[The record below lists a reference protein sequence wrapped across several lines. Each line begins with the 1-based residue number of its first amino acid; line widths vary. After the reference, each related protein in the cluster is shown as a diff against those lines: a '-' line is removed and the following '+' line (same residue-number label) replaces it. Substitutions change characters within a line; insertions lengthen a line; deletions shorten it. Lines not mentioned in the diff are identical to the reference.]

1 MIFQGVCVQARHF
14 SILSRLGSF
23 SVVSRDVAHF
33 FGSTGRIFRIHS
45 LMRTFLS
52 LFFLLA
58 SPALAAAPNKS
69 VEAIAAEVKPS
80 VVKVMQVGRDGVDG
94 LGAGFVV
101 REDGLIATNLHVIG
115 EARRLEVEM
124 ANGDK
129 HEVVEVTATDAHWD
143 LALLRVAKKGLKPL
157 PLADSESIRQGQPI
171 VAMGNPEGLAF
182 SVVDGVVSE
191 YPDVVNDITMIR
203 LAVPIEKGN
212 SGGPLLD
219 RQGQV
224 LGILTLKSARTENLG
239 FAMPVNE
246 LKRLIEKP
254 NPVPMSR
261 WLTIGVL
268 NPKLWKPLLGAR
280 WTQHAGIIKAA
291 TSGTG
296 FGGRSLCLWS
306 AEKPAESFEVT
317 VNVKLEDES
326 GAAGLVFCSDGGD
339 AHYGF
344 YPSAGKLRLT
354 RFEGADV
361 YSWTILADVATDA
374 YRPGDWNLLRVRVDP
389 EQITCWVNGQRVLV
403 QEDDGL
409 RGGSVGLCKFRNT
422 VAEFRGF
429 RVGAD
434 LAEKPVPQALAA
446 TIQSAM
452 NAYTQKDAD
461 PKDALNLLLQ
471 KPAASRRL
479 LLEKRRQL
487 EQEVTALREL
497 EQALHRHT
505 VTKDLVAELAKPEE
519 RTDLIRAAL
528 LLARHDNPEVEI
540 GQYLQSF
547 DRMVD
552 DLKSDPEIAKGTL
565 AAVKRINRY
574 LFEEGGFHGSRHDYN
589 SKSNSYMNEL
599 LDDREGLPI
608 TLSVLY
614 IELASRLGVKGVHGI
629 PLPGKF
635 MVGYREGPE
644 GELMLVDV
652 FERGKT
658 ISVMQ
663 AAMELTERGEFAEES
678 LEPSTK
684 RSIILRMLNNLLS
697 TTLDDAA
704 AIKDTMPY
712 LDLSIALD
720 PEAAVQRIN
729 RARMKERLGQRQE
742 AAEDVRWLTE
752 HFPEDGPSEI
762 RNQLQQWL
770 DSLEPIPKA

>member
-1 MIFQGVCVQARHF
+1 
-14 SILSRLGSF
+14 
-23 SVVSRDVAHF
+23 
-33 FGSTGRIFRIHS
+33 
-45 LMRTFLS
+45 MRTFICL
-52 LFFLLA
+52 FLLA
-58 SPALAAAPNKS
+58 IPLAAAPSKS

-101 REDGLIATNLHVIG
+101 SADGLIATNMHVIG

-143 LALLRVAKKGLKPL
+143 LAILRVAKKGLKPL
-157 PLADSESIRQGQPI
+157 TLADSDSIRQGQPI
-171 VAMGNPEGLAF
+171 VAMGNPGGLAF

-191 YPDVVNDITMIR
+191 FPDVINDIPMIR
-203 LAVPIEKGN
+203 LAIPIEKGN

-219 RQGQV
+219 RQGHV
-224 LGILTLKSARTENLG
+224 LGILTMKSAVTDNLG

-246 LKRLIEKP
+246 LKHLIEKP
-254 NPVPMSR
+254 NPVPMQR

-268 NPKLWKPLLGAR
+268 NPKVWTPLLGGR

-291 TSGTG
+291 TAGTG
-296 FGGRSLCLWS
+296 FGGRSLCLRP
-306 AEKPAESFEVT
+306 ADKPEGIFEVA
-317 VNVKLEDES
+317 VNVRLEDES
-326 GAAGLVFCSDGGD
+326 GAAGLVFCSDGED

-354 RFEGADV
+354 RFEGPDV
-361 YSWTILADVATDA
+361 YSWTILADVATEA
-374 YRPGDWNLLRVRVDP
+374 YRPGDWNHLRVRVEP

-403 QEDDGL
+403 QTDDGL

-429 RVGAD
+429 RVGSD
-434 LAEKPVPQALAA
+434 LAEKPVPAALAA
-446 TIQSAM
+446 TI
-452 NAYTQKDAD
+452 DI
-461 PKDALNLLLQ
+461 ALETFTKSPAAKKETLKQLLD
-471 KPAASRRL
+471 KPSASRRL
-479 LLEKRRQL
+479 LVEKRRQL
-487 EQEVTALREL
+487 EQQATALRDL
-497 EQALHRHT
+497 EKDLHRHAIT
-505 VTKDLVAELAKPEE
+505 LELAAELAKPEDQI
-519 RTDLIRAAL
+519 DLIRATL

-540 GQYLQSF
+540 TQYLQNF
-547 DRMVD
+547 ARMVD
-552 DLKSDPEIAKGTL
+552 DLKKDPEIAKGTL
-565 AAVKRINRY
+565 PAVKRLNRY
-574 LFEEGGFHGSRHDYN
+574 LFEEGGFHGSRHDYSN
-589 SKSNSYMNEL
+589 KSNSYMNEL

-644 GELMLVDV
+644 GELKLVDV

-658 ISVMQ
+658 LSVEE
-663 AAMELTERGEFAEES
+663 AALELTERGEFAEES

-684 RSIILRMLNNLLS
+684 RAIVLRMLNNLLS
-697 TTLDDAA
+697 STLDDAT
-704 AIKDTMPY
+704 AIKETMPY

-720 PEAAVQRIN
+720 PDAAIQRIN
-729 RARMKERLGQRQE
+729 RARMKERLGLKQE

-752 HFPEDGPSEI
+752 NFPEDGPGEI
-762 RNQLQQWL
+762 KSQLQDWL
-770 DSLEPIPKA
+770 DTLE

>member
-1 MIFQGVCVQARHF
+1 
-14 SILSRLGSF
+14 
-23 SVVSRDVAHF
+23 
-33 FGSTGRIFRIHS
+33 
-45 LMRTFLS
+45 MRTL
-52 LFFLLA
+52 LCLFLLA
-58 SPALAAAPNKS
+58 LPVAAAPTKS
-69 VEAIAAEVKPS
+69 VEEIAAEIKPS

-101 REDGLIATNLHVIG
+101 SEDGLIATNMHVIG

-143 LALLRVAKKGLKPL
+143 LALLRVAKKGLKPI
-157 PLADSESIRQGQPI
+157 PLADSETIRQGQPI
-171 VAMGNPEGLAF
+171 VAMGNPAGLAF
-182 SVVDGVVSE
+182 SVVEGVVSE

-219 RQGQV
+219 RHGQV

-291 TSGTG
+291 TPGTG

-306 AEKPAESFEVT
+306 PEKPAETFEVA
-317 VNVKLEDES
+317 VNVKLEEES

-344 YPSAGKLRLT
+344 YPSAGKVRLT

-361 YSWTILADVATDA
+361 YSWTILADVATEA
-374 YRPGDWNLLRVRVDP
+374 YRPGDWNHLRVRVDP
-389 EQITCWVNGQRVLV
+389 DQITCWVNGQRVLV

-434 LAEKPVPQALAA
+434 LAEKPVPKAIAA

-452 NAYTQKDAD
+452 DAFTQKGAAK
-461 PKDALNLLLQ
+461 KDTLTQLLE

-479 LLEKRRQL
+479 LVEKRRQL
-487 EQEVTALREL
+487 ELEATALREL
-497 EQALHRHT
+497 EQDLHRHA
-505 VTKDLVAELAKPEE
+505 VTQELAAELAKPEDKI
-519 RTDLIRAAL
+519 DLIRAAL

-547 DRMVD
+547 SRMVD
-552 DLKSDPEIAKGTL
+552 DLKKDPEITQGTL
-565 AAVKRINRY
+565 AAVKRLNRY
-574 LFEEGGFHGSRHDYN
+574 LFEEGGFHGSRHDYS

-658 ISVMQ
+658 VSVMQ

-678 LEPSTK
+678 LEPSSK

-697 TTLDDAA
+697 TTLDDAT

-752 HFPEDGPSEI
+752 HFPEDGPGEI
-762 RNQLQQWL
+762 RSQLMQWL
-770 DSLEPIPKA
+770 ESLE